1 MKIKMKTK
9 LIRIDLN
16 LKYLVIES
24 EDKKYTE
31 SDVLE
36 WLHNIHSGELDGD
49 DVVSIS
55 EINNKNDVEDFDI
68 GYAPYNNVGDDY
80 ISLSEYIEDNG
91 LDAQEMINKLKK
103 LGYSV
108 TKKK

>member
-1 MKIKMKTK
+1 MKTK